1 MPFKSEAQRRFLHAK
16 HPVIAK
22 RWEAH
27 TPKGK
32 DLPEHVAKKK
42 SPREKAAGFDDVG
55 AGMLSLGGRL
65 GGKQWAKRLSR
76 LKARADAGDESA
88 QQILSAL
95 GIGSMLMGAGTG
107 AVVGKF
113 LGYPSI
119 GGAAGAA
126 LGVAPA
132 LAAGEKKTPVLMPGF
147 TGEAQPE
154 APDLDQLGKQANGAE
169 EGGAETPQEEAA
181 EELDPDKATSLIN
194 FIAEH
199 GDKGID
205 DDDFHA
211 HAESIG
217 VDPHEAEEEVY
228 RTLASLLGGKN
239 DLVQGGKAQGL
250 PNSMFPKDELQAAVK
265 VEKEHTP
272 STAIATEIGKD
283 HEIESTKYYTGKD
296 RLGDMEKDIEKKKEQ
311 GKEEGAAPDQQKQA
325 AFKYGFMLKIAELGM
340 TPSEFTKAALTG
352 PLMAAG
358 AVGKA
363 GESASGIGQWGLEKT
378 LDALKFG
385 VKTPLIVAPVL
396 GMLLGGA
403 YRGLTAPSYETPGD
417 LQSVETIALY
427 KRLAREALRAARK
440 KQLKRLQLTGESEKE
455 IRVPALAG

>member
-1 MPFKSEAQRRFLHAK
+1 MPFESEAQRRFLYAK
-16 HPVIAK
+16 HPTIAK
-22 RWEAH
+22 RWERH

-32 DLPEHVAKKK
+32 KLPEHVKTK
-42 SPREKAAGFDDVG
+42 SAREKAAGFDDIG
-55 AGMLSLGGRL
+55 SGILSLGGKL
-65 GGKQWAKRLSR
+65 GGEQWAKKLNR
-76 LKARADAGDESA
+76 LKVRADAGDESA
-88 QQILSAL
+88 QQILSVL
-95 GIGSMLMGAGTG
+95 GMGSVVLGAGTG
-107 AVVGKF
+107 AAVGGL
-113 LGYPSI
+113 LGHSGV

-126 LGVAPA
+126 LGAAPA
-132 LAAGEKKTPVLMPGF
+132 FASSDKKTPVLMPGF
-147 TGEAQPE
+147 TEEAKPE
-154 APDLDQLGKQANGAE
+154 APDLSQLGKQAD
-169 EGGAETPQEEAA
+169 EGEGAETPQEEAA
-181 EELDPDKATSLIN
+181 EQMDPDTATALIN

-199 GDKGID
+199 GAKGID

-211 HAESIG
+211 HAESLG

-250 PNSMFPKDELQAAVK
+250 PNSMFPKDELRAAVK

-325 AFKYGFMLKIAELGM
+325 AFKYGFMLKIAELGL
-340 TPSEFTKAALTG
+340 TPGEFTKAALTG

-363 GESASGIGQWGLEKT
+363 SDSAGGLGQWGLDKT
-378 LDALKFG
+378 LGALKFG
-385 VKTPLIVAPVL
+385 VKTPLIVAPIL

-403 YRGLTAPSYETPGD
+403 YRGLTAPSYETPED

-427 KRLAREALRAARK
+427 RRLAREALRAAHK
-440 KQLKRLQLTGESEKE
+440 KQQKRLQLTGESEKE
-455 IRVPALAG
+455 IRVPALTG